1 MWTYCNLLLEES
13 TKLGREYWHANY

>member
-1 MWTYCNLLLEES
+1 LLLEEL